1 MPLKIEANSNGTVT
15 TLFPNAKD
23 QRHDLGWNTKAD
35 LVWSSR
41 QIPETG
47 YPVLLIALFPDVI
60 ERPRHTK
67 KPAGLA
73 DIAADSLRMLP
84 GSARKLDSSALLLT
98 FATALLGATHG
109 PLLTVDRR
117 SRPVHAELYRV
128 LWARPLRG
136 STGSQRRVWFFP
148 YDSSLAC
155 TDWPRFG
162 SNFLFP
168 SFPLGTASG

>member
-67 KPAGLA
+67 KRQVWPTLPLIRCACRSMRSLA
-73 DIAADSLRMLP
+73 
-84 GSARKLDSSALLLT
+84 LT
-98 FATALLGATHG
+98 F
-109 PLLTVDRR
+109 
-117 SRPVHAELYRV
+117 
-128 LWARPLRG
+128 
-136 STGSQRRVWFFP
+136 
-148 YDSSLAC
+148 LAWIC
-155 TDWPRFG
+155 
-162 SNFLFP
+162 S
-168 SFPLGTASG
+168 

>member
-73 DIAADSLRMLP
+73 DIAADSLRMLQ
-84 GSARKLDSSALLLT
+84 
-98 FATALLGATHG
+98 
-109 PLLTVDRR
+109 
-117 SRPVHAELYRV
+117 HA
-128 LWARPLRG
+128 
-136 STGSQRRVWFFP
+136 Q
-148 YDSSLAC
+148 SSLDLPCLDLLVNWILHPEPPAVGC
-155 TDWPRFG
+155 ENTPPVRDVY
-162 SNFLFP
+162 
-168 SFPLGTASG
+168 